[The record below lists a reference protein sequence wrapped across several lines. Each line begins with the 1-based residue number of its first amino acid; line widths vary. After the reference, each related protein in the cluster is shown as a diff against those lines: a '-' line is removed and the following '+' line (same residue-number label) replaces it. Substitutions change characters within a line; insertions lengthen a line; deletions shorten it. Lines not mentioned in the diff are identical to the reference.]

1 MARLKIKP
9 WVIRWKVFG
18 IPVRTTIKFDQLTDK
33 IIEVLRTEWL
43 WTKAV
48 KVLVDAGIPK
58 TYAQAACDAIRMYLL
73 TEIAQA
79 EEG

>member
-1 MARLKIKP
+1 MRLKIKP

-33 IIEVLRTEWL
+33 IIEVLRDDKL
-43 WTKAV
+43 WAKAE
-48 KVLVDAGIPK
+48 KALIAADIPQQ
-58 TYAQAACDAIRMYLL
+58 YAEAACDALKMYLL
-73 TEIAQA
+73 TELAQA